1 MGVYKCPVCEG
12 RGFVY
17 NGFYQT
23 LQDYYT
29 SSSTATETCRTCG
42 GKGIVWDAEMF
53 QGNVSNRQYN
63 GPDYCMTFQC
73 KGTCSNCEH
82 NDRMVYTSNP
92 VKYKCTLNND
102 WHEADYRCEHW
113 AEQQMK
119 YFTGTESTYDPKL
132 VLERYEFTD
141 DGVSSQQVRYE
152 SCDDAFEPKL
162 NATGTEGSKIS
173 NITKSNKCAGCTY
186 DGECDSLECHKGIG
200 CANYDN
206 VSSLG

>member
-12 RGFVY
+12 RGFVH

-29 SSSTATETCRTCG
+29 SSSTATEMCRSCG
-42 GKGIVWDAEMF
+42 GKGIVYDAELF
-53 QGNVSNRQYN
+53 QHACYN
-63 GPDYCMTFQC
+63 NQHQDDPNYTTSFIAR
-73 KGTCSNCEH
+73 GTCSNCEH

-113 AEQQMK
+113 AEQQQK
-119 YFTGTESTYDPKL
+119 LVQGVYVDNLSDYITLTGLNSTGTE
-132 VLERYEFTD
+132 
-141 DGVSSQQVRYE
+141 
-152 SCDDAFEPKL
+152 
-162 NATGTEGSKIS
+162 NSKIS

-186 DGECDSLECHKGIG
+186 DGECDSFECKSCSCGSDSECHKGNG

-206 VSSLG
+206 FASLG